1 MAANTP
7 PKRAIPLV
15 YDLSLAELKTLLVS
29 WREKSFRTDQIW
41 QGLYKQFWN
50 TPDQFTTLS
59 KSLKQ
64 KIAENLRFSALEP
77 VRELASSDGFTIKT
91 LFRLPDGP
99 SIETV
104 LMRYEQRRTLCIST
118 QVGCAM
124 NCSFCATG
132 QMGFKRH
139 LTSGEI
145 VEQVIYYARMLA
157 ETDERVTNVVVMG
170 MGEPFHNYDATMKAI
185 DILNDHEGFN
195 FGERRF
201 TISTVGLVPMIYKFA
216 NEKRQINL
224 AISLHATNN
233 TLRSSMIPINTKHPV
248 EELIAACRQ
257 YVAQTN
263 RRITFEWALIQGV
276 NDSAQ
281 DAKDLADLLHGLLC
295 HVNIIPLN
303 PTNDF
308 EGQASSKNQALR
320 FQAELE
326 SHNIPCTI
334 RLRRGIE
341 IAAGCGQLASTDTP
355 L

>member
-1 MAANTP
+1 MAANATAES
-7 PKRAIPLV
+7 KTKLI
-15 YDLSLAELKTLLVS
+15 YDLSLAELKDLLSS
-29 WREKSFRTDQIW
+29 WGEKSFRVDQIW

-50 TPDQFTTLS
+50 TPEQFTTLS
-59 KSLKQ
+59 KPLKQ

-77 VRELASSDGFTIKT
+77 VRELASTDGFTVKT

-99 SIETV
+99 AIEAV
-104 LMRYEQRRTLCIST
+104 LMRYDQRRTLCIST

-132 QMGFKRH
+132 QMGFTRH

-157 ETDERVTNVVVMG
+157 ETDERVTNVVIMG
-170 MGEPFHNYDATMKAI
+170 MGEPFHNYDATMQAI

-224 AISLHATNN
+224 AISLHATDNA
-233 TLRSSMIPINTKHPV
+233 LRSSMIPINTKHPV

-276 NDSAQ
+276 NDSTR

-303 PTNDF
+303 PTHDF
-308 EGQASSKNQALR
+308 KGQASSQKQAQI
-320 FQAELE
+320 FQAEME
-326 SHNIPCTI
+326 RYHIPCTI
-334 RLRRGIE
+334 RLRRGLE
-341 IAAGCGQLASTDTP
+341 IAAGCGQLASEH
-355 L
+355 